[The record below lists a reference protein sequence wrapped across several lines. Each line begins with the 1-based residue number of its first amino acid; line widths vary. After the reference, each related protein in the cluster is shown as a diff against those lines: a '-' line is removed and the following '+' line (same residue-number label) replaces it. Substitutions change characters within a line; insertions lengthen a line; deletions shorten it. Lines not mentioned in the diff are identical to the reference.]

1 MTVVPGKI
9 EKFGGGGGVSSHYG
23 PVKMVNARRAERVGF
38 LNENNFAKLR

>member
-9 EKFGGGGGVSSHYG
+9 EKFGGGGVSSHYG